1 MWRDDHNNRM
11 SHRVPSKCQYDVAH
25 LKTKQYSHILYYSFC
40 ETFSVS
46 TFMLKTIIQKWR
58 AKKDIKVMGTQVGAK
73 RLGEII
79 NRILRPLYIF
89 IIVLWWE
96 LVYLEAIRSFIELV
110 SVQYMAWKT
119 KLVSETTY
127 IELHYAVKICV
138 IQLNGILLLNL

>member
-1 MWRDDHNNRM
+1 
-11 SHRVPSKCQYDVAH
+11 
-25 LKTKQYSHILYYSFC
+25 
-40 ETFSVS
+40 
-46 TFMLKTIIQKWR
+46 
-58 AKKDIKVMGTQVGAK
+58 MGTQVGAK

-127 IELHYAVKICV
+127 IELHYTVKICV
-138 IQLNGILLLNL
+138 LQLNGILFLNSVSTEIYCNEY

>member
-1 MWRDDHNNRM
+1 M
-11 SHRVPSKCQYDVAH
+11 SHRFPSKCRYDAAH
-25 LKTKQYSHILYYSFC
+25 SNTKQHSHILYYSFW

-46 TFMLKTIIQKWR
+46 TFILKTIIQKWR

-96 LVYLEAIRSFIELV
+96 LVYLEAIRSFIEPV
-110 SVQYMAWKT
+110 NVQYMAWKT
-119 KLVSETTY
+119 KLVSETTC
-127 IELHYAVKICV
+127 IELHYTVKICV
-138 IQLNGILLLNL
+138 LQLNGILFLNLSLNIL